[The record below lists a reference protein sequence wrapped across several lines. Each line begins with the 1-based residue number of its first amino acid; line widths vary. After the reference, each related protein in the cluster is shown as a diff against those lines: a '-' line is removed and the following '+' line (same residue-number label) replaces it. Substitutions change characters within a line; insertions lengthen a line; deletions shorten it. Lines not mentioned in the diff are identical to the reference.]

1 MNSEKPKAIATNVWR
16 RNGFGKTITP
26 KGGKFSASESA
37 LVKEAVEKYCQS
49 HGVTSSRLCSDADN
63 RTDHLRGAWMEI
75 AQALPHRT
83 VQSVYRHGLRI
94 LHPFKRGTWSEE
106 ETKQLMLYVSTLGK
120 KWSEIQ
126 GKLNR
131 SADSCRDKYREFH
144 QDYTKGKWGTEDSQ
158 KLEKLVRGYLKVGD
172 DVSLK
177 ELGNIAEDNRDQ
189 IPWSV
194 ISEKMGN
201 RSRLSCFKRFQ
212 LMTGTKTNY
221 AKKAAIAMVT
231 EATTNAAITAE
242 SETKKRKREV
252 SSVPVVQSPVKITKE
267 TSEHSY
273 IEEAPLPTIEEQIA
287 VTDVEPV
294 AFADMHDGKPEANAD
309 PFADISDDDRKLL
322 TFVANSNLMRE
333 YEINWSH
340 ARYPHGNAKDRFY
353 ELVERYIE
361 ASFSVDEDEFQNKAI
376 CEQAKDIVSFIDNRE
391 AVEEEDPAELA
402 ARTVE
407 AVFLE
412 M

>member
-1 MNSEKPKAIATNVWR
+1 MKSFGMHTSAFIIELPFQSFQIALQKDIICPVVHVNMFQILGSFLFLYRSRTLQIPIRILYIVLLTLYHLIPFVSSVWR

-177 ELGNIAEDNRDQ
+177 ELGNIAEENRDQ

-201 RSRLSCFKRFQ
+201 RSR
-212 LMTGTKTNY
+212 
-221 AKKAAIAMVT
+221 
-231 EATTNAAITAE
+231 
-242 SETKKRKREV
+242 
-252 SSVPVVQSPVKITKE
+252 
-267 TSEHSY
+267 
-273 IEEAPLPTIEEQIA
+273 
-287 VTDVEPV
+287 
-294 AFADMHDGKPEANAD
+294 
-309 PFADISDDDRKLL
+309 
-322 TFVANSNLMRE
+322 
-333 YEINWSH
+333 
-340 ARYPHGNAKDRFY
+340 
-353 ELVERYIE
+353 
-361 ASFSVDEDEFQNKAI
+361 
-376 CEQAKDIVSFIDNRE
+376 
-391 AVEEEDPAELA
+391 
-402 ARTVE
+402 
-407 AVFLE
+407 
-412 M
+412 